1 MKLSGNDEV
10 FVCDLLVTYVEDA
23 TRTAVQLKELGGKKD
38 WEGIRFTVHK
48 LRSSAGSVGAVATA
62 TLCAKIENS
71 LQNTETG
78 DESVFL
84 AVEKLLSLIQDEC
97 KVIQN
102 EIAVLQKGSGGLS
115 PEAHSKT
122 DG

>member
-1 MKLSGNDEV
+1 MKLSGGDTV
-10 FVCDLLVTYVEDA
+10 LVRDLLITYIEDA
-23 TRTAVQLKELGGKKD
+23 QQNAHKLKELNEKQD
-38 WEGIRFTVHK
+38 LEGIRFVVHK

-71 LQNTETG
+71 LQNDESN

-97 KVIQN
+97 KAIQN
-102 EIAVLQKGSGGLS
+102 EIDVLQKGSGGLS